1 MNTHRTS
8 GLSQAWLIANLL
20 AQISLGLL
28 AMTICLP
35 SMQEWGAVFGAGQ
48 ADVQLTFSA
57 YVVAYGALQLV
68 YGPMSDRCG
77 RKGILLI
84 GLVLAFAGAMM
95 AGLSEHLATLT
106 FARFLQG
113 AGTAAGMVVGRSTVQ
128 DIFHGPARTR
138 VMAYIGM
145 ALGLCP
151 PLATLIGGQV
161 HVRWGWQ
168 TNFFLMA
175 ALSVVLFVAAWWG
188 VPASR
193 KPTQQMHWLTSMLS
207 AYARLVRE
215 RQFLLYVVILA
226 TTTATFYVFLAG
238 APIVLRSYGVGPDGV
253 GWFIMCVP
261 LSYIVG
267 NFLTSRVIHRVGE
280 QRMMIAGQTLSV
292 LSILLVLLLAVLG
305 WASPWAISLPLLL
318 LGFGHGF
325 LNPPALAGTV
335 GLIPSLAGTAVAM
348 AGLMQQ
354 LMGATGGYLVGL
366 VSLDGSVNLA
376 WMMLAFTLCSVA
388 AQALLHRR

>member
-1 MNTHRTS
+1 MNALRTPDTAH
-8 GLSQAWLIANLL
+8 GWLIANLL

-35 SMQEWGAVFGAGQ
+35 SMQAWGTVFDATQ

-68 YGPMSDRCG
+68 YGPMSDRYG
-77 RKGILLI
+77 RKGILLM
-84 GLVLAFAGAMM
+84 GLVLTLAGSLM
-95 AGLSEHLATLT
+95 AGLSEHLLTLT
-106 FARFLQG
+106 LARFVQG

-151 PLATLIGGQV
+151 PLATLIGGQI

-175 ALSVVLFVAAWWG
+175 GLSVALFVVAWWG
-188 VPASR
+188 VPGSR
-193 KPTQQMHWLTSMLS
+193 KPTDKTHWLSSMVS
-207 AYARLVRE
+207 AYSRLARE
-215 RQFLLYVVILA
+215 RAFLLYVVILA

-238 APIVLRSYGVGPDGV
+238 APTVLRSYGIGPDGV

-267 NFLTSRVIHRVGE
+267 NFLTSRLIHRMGE
-280 QRMMIAGQTLSV
+280 RRMMLAGQALSV
-292 LSILLVLLLAVLG
+292 LAILLVLLLALWG

-354 LMGATGGYLVGL
+354 LMGAAGGYLIGL
-366 VSLDGSVNLA
+366 VSLDGSVHLA
-376 WMMLAFTLCSVA
+376 LVMLAFTLCSVA
-388 AQALLHRR
+388 AQVLLHRR

>member
-1 MNTHRTS
+1 MSSCRTS
-8 GLSQAWLIANLL
+8 EASHGWLIVNLL

-35 SMQEWGAVFGAGQ
+35 SMQEWGAVFDAKQ

-68 YGPMSDRCG
+68 YGPMSDRYG
-77 RKGILLI
+77 RKGILLM
-84 GLVLAFAGAMM
+84 GLVLALAGSLM
-95 AGLSEHLATLT
+95 AGMSEHLVTLT
-106 FARFLQG
+106 LARFVQG
-113 AGTAAGMVVGRSTVQ
+113 AGTAAGMVAGRSAVQ

-151 PLATLIGGQV
+151 PLATLIGGQI

-168 TNFFLMA
+168 SNFFLMA
-175 ALSVVLFVAAWWG
+175 ILSIALFVAAWWG
-188 VPASR
+188 VPGSR
-193 KPTQQMHWLTSMLS
+193 KPSDQTHWASSMAL
-207 AYARLVRE
+207 AYARLARE
-215 RQFLLYVVILA
+215 RAFLLYVVILA

-238 APIVLRSYGVGPDGV
+238 APTVLRSYGIGPDGV

-267 NFLTSRVIHRVGE
+267 NFLTSRLIHRVGE
-280 QRMMIAGQTLSV
+280 WRMMLAGQALSV
-292 LSILLVLLLAVLG
+292 LAILLVLFLALCG
-305 WASPWAISLPLLL
+305 WDSPWALSLPLLL

-354 LMGATGGYLVGL
+354 LMGAAGGYLVGL
-366 VSLDGSVNLA
+366 VSLDGAVHLA
-376 WMMLAFTLCSVA
+376 LLMLAFTLCSVA
-388 AQALLHRR
+388 AQALLHRH

>member
-1 MNTHRTS
+1 MSSCRTS
-8 GLSQAWLIANLL
+8 EASHGWLIANLL

-35 SMQEWGAVFGAGQ
+35 SMQEWEAVFDAKQ

-68 YGPMSDRCG
+68 YGPMSDRYG
-77 RKGILLI
+77 RKSILLM
-84 GLVLAFAGAMM
+84 GLVLALAGSLM
-95 AGLSEHLATLT
+95 AGMSEHLVTLT
-106 FARFLQG
+106 LARFVQG
-113 AGTAAGMVVGRSTVQ
+113 AGTAAGMVAGRSAVQ

-151 PLATLIGGQV
+151 PLATLIGGQI

-168 TNFFLMA
+168 SNFFLMA
-175 ALSVVLFVAAWWG
+175 ILSIALFVAAWWG
-188 VPASR
+188 VPGSR
-193 KPTQQMHWLTSMLS
+193 KPSDKTHWASSMAS
-207 AYARLVRE
+207 AYARLARE
-215 RQFLLYVVILA
+215 RAFLLYVVILA
-226 TTTATFYVFLAG
+226 TTTATFYMFLAG
-238 APIVLRSYGVGPDGV
+238 APTVLRSYGIGPDGV

-261 LSYIVG
+261 LSYIIG
-267 NFLTSRVIHRVGE
+267 NFLTSRLIHRVGE
-280 QRMMIAGQTLSV
+280 WRMMLAGQALSV
-292 LSILLVLLLAVLG
+292 LAILLVLFLALCG
-305 WASPWAISLPLLL
+305 WDSPWALSLPLLL

-354 LMGATGGYLVGL
+354 LMGAAGGYLVGL
-366 VSLDGSVNLA
+366 VSLDGAVHLA
-376 WMMLAFTLCSVA
+376 LLMLAFTLCSVA
-388 AQALLHRR
+388 AQALLHRH